1 MPLENIS
8 KLRTFVNMKT
18 YNAIIIDDEYH
29 IREAMRILLDQNCP
43 EVRLCGMAAS
53 AEEGRALLQNNAI
66 DLIFLDISMPRED
79 GFGFLNSISA
89 ADYAVIFVTAFQEF
103 ALKALKANAVDY
115 ILKPVN
121 ANELKEAVEKAI
133 DYLELR
139 KSNRSAMH
147 VYNDSISTLTEQIKT
162 QKPAIEKITVPEQF
176 GFRIVKVTEIMYLQ
190 ADSNYTILHFSGLNK
205 IVATRSLSDFEKIL
219 DGPDFFR
226 IHKSTL
232 INLRF
237 LNAYSS
243 YQGNFAE
250 LTDGTR
256 LSISRRKVQEFKEA
270 VAHISKLVE

>member
-1 MPLENIS
+1 
-8 KLRTFVNMKT
+8 
-18 YNAIIIDDEYH
+18 
-29 IREAMRILLDQNCP
+29 
-43 EVRLCGMAAS
+43 MAAS
-53 AEEGRALLQNNAI
+53 AEEGRALIHNREI

-79 GFGFLNSISA
+79 GFDFLNSISA

-121 ANELKEAVEKAI
+121 ANELKQAVEKAI
-133 DYLELR
+133 EYLELR
-139 KSNRSAMH
+139 RKNNNAAL
-147 VYNDSISTLTEQIKT
+147 VYSDSIFNLAEQIKA
-162 QKPAIEKITVPEQF
+162 QKPCVEKITVPEQF
-176 GFRIVKVTEIMYLQ
+176 GFRIVKVIEIMYLQ
-190 ADSNYTILHFSGLNK
+190 ADSNYTILHFSGLKK

-232 INLRF
+232 VNLRF